1 MHMHT
6 CTTLSLALQVWDIR
20 SREPLATYKGHAG
33 AVLKAKFSPD
43 GKLIASGDEL
53 GVLRVRLREKKKKKN
68 KKRERDIERERESE
82 SV

>member
-1 MHMHT
+1 MLHPLTITQTHSPTLTHSLTAHT
-6 CTTLSLALQVWDIR
+6 SLHSRQVWDIR

-53 GVLRVRLREKKKKKN
+53 GVLRVRVEIGICLL
-68 KKRERDIERERESE
+68 
-82 SV
+82 